1 MDESVQIWASQID
14 LGDSGR
20 LGEFLLVWMILA
32 KSGRIWSRLDE
43 SLQVA
48 ESERG
53 QASLCDSGRVWLCL
67 DESRRV

>member
-1 MDESVQIWASQID
+1 MDESVQIWASRID

-32 KSGRIWSRLDE
+32 KSGRILSRLGE
-43 SLQVA
+43 SLRVA

-53 QASLCDSGRVWLCL
+53 QASLCDSGRVWLSL
-67 DESRRV
+67 DESGRV